1 MREATIQE
9 LVKDLQGKT
18 VKVESV
24 DIYGVEVN
32 FFNARIEYNEE
43 DNELSFVSG
52 RHDSKW
58 GFGGIT
64 YRVDDVV
71 ESITLN
77 DDGSYQ
83 IEFNQYMADILIEL
97 KRQSKAVTTEYG
109 QYKEPCEGKTLQG
122 FLLCPYLS
130 GINKGIGW
138 NWYKMDVWE

>member
-24 DIYGVEVN
+24 DIYGVSIS
-32 FFNARIEYNEE
+32 FFMARVEYNEE
-43 DNELSFVSG
+43 DNELTFVAG
-52 RHDSKW
+52 RHDSEW

-83 IEFNQYMADILIEL
+83 IEFNQYMADVYI
-97 KRQSKAVTTEYG
+97 
-109 QYKEPCEGKTLQG
+109 KE
-122 FLLCPYLS
+122 S
-130 GINKGIGW
+130 N
-138 NWYKMDVWE
+138 M

>member
-1 MREATIQE
+1 MKEATIQE

-24 DIYGVEVN
+24 DVYGVNVS
-32 FFNARIEYNEE
+32 FFMARVEYNEE

-52 RHDSKW
+52 RHDSEW
-58 GFGGIT
+58 GFGGIS

-83 IEFNQYMADILIEL
+83 IEFNQYMADILIETTHSL
-97 KRQSKAVTTEYG
+97 KAVE
-109 QYKEPCEGKTLQG
+109 
-122 FLLCPYLS
+122 
-130 GINKGIGW
+130 
-138 NWYKMDVWE
+138 